1 MAAVPEEVSLIR
13 IDELPKAFEPPHGVF
28 ERVILAMTAADRAKV
43 WRRVVAPD
51 GVEIALALP
60 TGTKLWPGQ
69 VLHAAPTKVYV
80 VEAAPEE
87 VLVIHAGNA
96 KEAAFVGHM
105 IGNLHRDIDIEGD
118 GIVVLYDEPMEERL
132 LRAGLRFE
140 RALRPFLGNAAKD
153 HVH

>member
-1 MAAVPEEVSLIR
+1 VIR
-13 IDELPKAFEPPHGVF
+13 IDELPQAFEPPHGAF
-28 ERVILAMTAADRAKV
+28 ERVILAMTASDRAKV
-43 WRRVVAPD
+43 RRRVVAPD
-51 GVEIALALP
+51 GVELALALP
-60 TGTKLWPGQ
+60 TGTRLWPGQ

-87 VLVIHAGNA
+87 VLLIRVSNA
-96 KEAAFVGHM
+96 REAAFVGHL
-105 IGNLHRDIDIEGD
+105 IGNLHRDIDLEGD

-140 RALRPFLGNAAKD
+140 RAQRPFHGSAARD